1 MQIQQYHSLSQQ
13 HITGSQS
20 MKLVSAK
27 QFRYITKKD
36 SDSDLVQISC
46 KQLCSQWWTKLQQP
60 AVVPGVLAHLLFP
73 LPSSTLSPSPPFTA
87 STLSHQLSSLPFF
100 ISPYLPLL
108 FLTSF
113 TSFLSHAFISHPQI
127 QLRVWGSAVSS
138 PSRLWG
144 GNPVKTLQ
152 NPAPAWWHKVY
163 WLNLVLLT

>member
-100 ISPYLPLL
+100 ISPSLPLL

-127 QLRVWGSAVSS
+127 QLRVGEVLWALPAGSGAETQLKLCKI
-138 PSRLWG
+138 RHLHG
-144 GNPVKTLQ
+144 GTKFID
-152 NPAPAWWHKVY
+152 
-163 WLNLVLLT
+163 